1 MRLTSQGWARWWL
14 WLWGVVAVTLLVLV
28 FLIPF
33 RWWAIAAGVGFGV
46 LEGIGLA
53 HPDDAY
59 PPLTHVIHRYVPR
72 WLAFTAIYG
81 FMGGAAGVWFRIHR
95 PWRVALFAALLG
107 WLTTHFDVTFDEDAL
122 REERK
127 KNQGV
132 RNAAK
137 RLMFL
142 KR

>member
-14 WLWGVVAVTLLVLV
+14 WLWGVVAVGLLVLV

-33 RWWAIAAGVGFGV
+33 RWWAVAAGVGFGV
-46 LEGIGLA
+46 LEGVGLRA
-53 HPDDAY
+53 DDPY

-72 WLAFTAIYG
+72 SLAFTAIYG
-81 FMGGAAGVWFRIHR
+81 FMGGAAGVWFKIPR

-107 WLTTHFDVTFDEDAL
+107 WLTTHFDVTFDEDTL
-122 REERK
+122 QQERR
-127 KNQGV
+127 KNQRLRAG
-132 RNAAK
+132 AK
-137 RLMFL
+137 RLMLF